1 MNKKIKNFVIYSILV
16 FIFIGSCKF
25 ATNYYVIR
33 THIEPLSKNASLLT
47 LLFMSFFL
55 LGLTMGI
62 LLKVIE
68 HKLGNKNVPTEN
80 QKA

>member
-1 MNKKIKNFVIYSILV
+1 MNKKIRNFVIYLILV
-16 FIFIGSCKF
+16 LIFIGSCKF
-25 ATNYYVIR
+25 ATNYYVVR

-55 LGLTMGI
+55 LGLIMGI
-62 LLKVIE
+62 LLKIIE
-68 HKLGNKNVPTEN
+68 RKFGTKNIPTES